1 MSRRGLKCRV
11 ILCVNQ
17 WILNNLTNRS
27 ERRGDDMCDGN
38 CDKCSVWGMCSVRPN
53 PKSPNVQEET
63 K

>member
-1 MSRRGLKCRV
+1 
-11 ILCVNQ
+11 
-17 WILNNLTNRS
+17 
-27 ERRGDDMCDGN
+27 MCDGN